1 MLLGSLLCLLAVTA
15 WDLCFLSWQTPYSLS
30 IHFSSQRFAMH
41 QQLLFFLFCYY
52 LPKGQSHPLRKE
64 NTFVTLY
71 GTVGFCRVWFSRF
84 LRTTT
89 CRTFRSHPCRDD
101 SVSYATHRFIIA
113 VDNKNKRPQNYTFL
127 CMFVA
132 LFGVMLVISKG
143 NIHLLFELPVTSQQ
157 IYLCYAALLAG
168 SFIQTVVLIFNLGHH
183 SDIRR

>member
-1 MLLGSLLCLLAVTA
+1 MLTCRNGLGIYVFCNGKRLTVYRSVFLHNDSLWISSYYFSYFVINDRRDKVT
-15 WDLCFLSWQTPYSLS
+15 
-30 IHFSSQRFAMH
+30 
-41 QQLLFFLFCYY
+41 
-52 LPKGQSHPLRKE
+52 PLRKE
-64 NTFVTLY
+64 NSFITLLRNSR
-71 GTVGFCRVWFSRF
+71 FRRIWFSRF

-132 LFGVMLVISKG
+132 LIGVMLVISKG

-168 SFIQTVVLIFNLGHH
+168 SFIQTVVLVFNLGHH